1 MIRGS
6 LDTEPVETAAMHRP
20 FLIAPPPPQRPKYLR
35 VFLTFARNSLVR
47 AMTFRTN
54 FLLECITSL
63 SWVGMNL
70 SFYLLVFQY
79 TKSVGGWGQYQYFV
93 FLATLQLIN
102 SIVEALFMPN
112 AEEFS
117 ELVRT
122 GELDFALLKPID
134 TQFLISLAKIDWSS
148 LANFLFAIGLLAF
161 SLFKLN
167 VFPGFAA
174 VLLYPLYIV
183 SGVVILYSLT
193 ITLAASTVWLG
204 RNQSI
209 YDFWFYITNFSRY
222 PMEIYRGPIG
232 GALGWLFTF
241 LIPVLVVVNVPA
253 RLLAKPL
260 EANQWPLALFALAA
274 TVLSFAGSR
283 WLFLRALNGYRSAS
297 S

>member
-1 MIRGS
+1 MPIS
-6 LDTEPVETAAMHRP
+6 TPAALRP
-20 FLIAPPPPQRPKYLR
+20 NYVR
-35 VFLTFARNSLVR
+35 VFLRFAQNSLVR
-47 AMTFRTN
+47 AMTFRAN
-54 FLLECITSL
+54 FIMECVTSL
-63 SWVGMNL
+63 SWVAMNL

-79 TKSVGGWGQYQYFV
+79 TKSIGGWNQYQYFI

-102 SIVEALFMPN
+102 AIVEALFMPN

-148 LANFLFAIGLLAF
+148 ISNFLFAIALLGY
-161 SLFKLN
+161 SLYH
-167 VFPGFAA
+167 VGGPPSVWS

-183 SGVVILYSLT
+183 CGVVILYSVT
-193 ITLAASTVWLG
+193 ITLAATTVWLG

-222 PMEIYRGPIG
+222 PMEIYRGSL
-232 GALGWLFTF
+232 GAILGWLFTF
-241 LIPVLVVVNVPA
+241 IVPVLVVVNVPA
-253 RLLAKPL
+253 RLMAQPL
-260 EANQWPLALFALAA
+260 DNRHWPLAIFALFATAA
-274 TVLSFAGSR
+274 SFAASR
-283 WLFLRALNGYRSAS
+283 WLFSRALSGYRSAS